1 MDYIPVIIFFSY
13 QIFTSFLSNKK
24 LTIKKNIFENK
35 NLKSIYYFLFI
46 SLTSTLTSNLIG
58 YYINFKLSIYYKNLE
73 MQFHKKITEKT
84 HDSIV
89 KTFHL
94 QDTND
99 LISSYVGSIKTYINQ
114 VKHIICIILNI
125 IMPFFWIIINSNY
138 KFIFILIIQYTL
150 SLTNYKISELIKTQ
164 NEILRKS
171 SLKLSKTNRLM
182 TAEYQFNT
190 SFSESF
196 INIISKNNECIRVER
211 MKKERLWLY
220 FYILVGLQNIFT
232 VCIGIIFTYK
242 MNPVVAMLIFNQ
254 ISNITVSINTIIQ
267 MLPNFQSNLSKMKN
281 TLEELNNME
290 TKINI
295 PFLGNNMNYIYITN
309 AEYNETIINDLK
321 IEKNNFIF
329 LIGNP
334 GIGKTKLFNLLT
346 SSTNEVNG
354 NVLIDGVKYDIK
366 VLRDYSRIVH
376 QKKEIMSIDGS
387 LIQVLTGFSNLN
399 NDNIKKLR
407 EIIYLFSDFPVFQKI
422 INRLKKDNTDILY
435 SKFPIGLS
443 GGEMAF
449 MNIIYNLM
457 MILLHEKIRLVFFD
471 EIDAPFNGKL
481 SYQVFKLIKE
491 SKLLSNVTV
500 FIISH
505 HSEMFLLSDKWI
517 EFSNYDQPIIH
528 NKSWDIDISKKLKDK
543 KFLKTLN
550 SNPTFRSM
558 IIELIKN

>member
-46 SLTSTLTSNLIG
+46 SLTSTLTSNLVG

-99 LISSYVGSIKTYINQ
+99 LISSYVGSVKTYINQ

-125 IMPFFWIIINSNY
+125 IMPFIWIIINSNY

-196 INIISKNNECIRVER
+196 INIISKNNECMRVEK

-220 FYILVGLQNIFT
+220 FYILVGLQNTFT

-242 MNPVVAMLIFNQ
+242 MDSVVAMLIFNQ

-376 QKKEIMSIDGS
+376 QKK
-387 LIQVLTGFSNLN
+387 
-399 NDNIKKLR
+399 KLC
-407 EIIYLFSDFPVFQKI
+407 Q
-422 INRLKKDNTDILY
+422 
-435 SKFPIGLS
+435 
-443 GGEMAF
+443 
-449 MNIIYNLM
+449 LM
-457 MILLHEKIRLVFFD
+457 EV
-471 EIDAPFNGKL
+471 
-481 SYQVFKLIKE
+481 
-491 SKLLSNVTV
+491 
-500 FIISH
+500 
-505 HSEMFLLSDKWI
+505 
-517 EFSNYDQPIIH
+517 
-528 NKSWDIDISKKLKDK
+528 
-543 KFLKTLN
+543 
-550 SNPTFRSM
+550 
-558 IIELIKN
+558 

>member
-46 SLTSTLTSNLIG
+46 SLTSTLTSNLVG
-58 YYINFKLSIYYKNLE
+58 YYINFKLSNYYKNLE

-125 IMPFFWIIINSNY
+125 IMPFIWIIINSNY

-220 FYILVGLQNIFT
+220 FYILVGLQNTFT

-309 AEYNETIINDLK
+309 AEYNKTIINDLK

-329 LIGNP
+329 LIGHP
-334 GIGKTKLFNLLT
+334 GIGKTKLFSLLT

-354 NVLIDGVKYDIK
+354 NVLIDGVQYDIK

-399 NDNIKKLR
+399 NDNVKKLR
-407 EIIYLFSDFPVFQKI
+407 EIIHLFSDFPVFQKI

-435 SKFPIGLS
+435 SKFPLGLS

-517 EFSNYDQPIIH
+517 EFSNYNQPIIH

>member
-46 SLTSTLTSNLIG
+46 SLTSTLTSNLVG

-99 LISSYVGSIKTYINQ
+99 LISSYIGSVKTYINQ

-125 IMPFFWIIINSNY
+125 IMPFIWIIINSNY

-196 INIISKNNECIRVER
+196 INIISKNNECMRVEK

-242 MNPVVAMLIFNQ
+242 MDSVVAMLIFNQ

-387 LIQVLTGFSNLN
+387 LIQVLTGFSILN
-399 NDNIKKLR
+399 NDNVKKLR
-407 EIIYLFSDFPVFQKI
+407 EIIYLFSNFPVFQKI